1 MAAPVS
7 GVGSDHVNRF
17 LEIPP
22 RTFRGYVTWAQN
34 GTGCKVTLQGEHFS
48 FIFDNSKR
56 TRFEGCQKKKW
67 GCKVRCQIAKEKSV
81 VLHSN
86 IYIHIFEHLGHRVTV
101 W

>member
-7 GVGSDHVNRF
+7 GVGSDHVNGF

-22 RTFRGYVTWAQN
+22 FRGYVTWAQN
-34 GTGCKVTLQGEHFS
+34 GTGCKITLQGEHFS
-48 FIFDNSKR
+48 FIFDDSKR
-56 TRFEGCQKKKW
+56 TRFEGCQKKW
-67 GCKVRCQIAKEKSV
+67 VCKVRCQIKEKSV

-86 IYIHIFEHLGHRVTV
+86 IHIYTFEHLGHRATV